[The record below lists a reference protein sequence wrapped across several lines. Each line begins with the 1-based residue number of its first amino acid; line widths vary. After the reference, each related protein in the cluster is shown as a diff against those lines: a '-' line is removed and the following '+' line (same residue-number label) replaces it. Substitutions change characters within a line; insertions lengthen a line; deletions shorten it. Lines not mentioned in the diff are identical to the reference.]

1 VFFLRLFI
9 VLSLFT
15 ASVFA
20 DEVEL
25 NAQQWLEKM
34 SLSMKTLNYQ
44 GTVAFFKNGR
54 LDTMKYFHTTDN
66 GQEQERMLSLNSPMR
81 EVIREAGTVS
91 CVFKDSQK
99 IVVNHRPVSQSF
111 IVDLPV
117 EFSASSINYHFSLE
131 DDESV
136 AMLPTRVISIR
147 AKDKYR
153 YDRNIWIDKQSSLP
167 LKMEV
172 YDLSGGT
179 LEQVVFTDL
188 KVEKMLEFVN
198 TTIKLENTKI
208 EHIHQLESSSF
219 DEADFVLENIP
230 SGFKT
235 VFFIRMKMDGSAQSV
250 DHLLLSDGFSSISVY
265 RETKADDIQ
274 QGLQTLGSVN
284 SFSLVIDDFQ
294 ITALGEVPAQTVQFI
309 AQGVKLR

>member
-1 VFFLRLFI
+1 MILIRSIIVFL
-9 VLSLFT
+9 LFT
-15 ASVFA
+15 TSVFA
-20 DEVEL
+20 NESEL
-25 NAQQWLEKM
+25 KAQQWLEKM

-66 GQEQERMLSLNSPMR
+66 GLEQERLLALNSPMR
-81 EVIREAGTVS
+81 EVIREAGKVS
-91 CVFKDSQK
+91 CVFKNSQK
-99 IVVNHRPVSQSF
+99 IVVNHHPVSQSF

-117 EFSASSINYHFSLE
+117 EFSAASINYHFSLRDE
-131 DDESV
+131 ESV
-136 AMLPTRVISIR
+136 AMLPTRVISIQ

-153 YDRNIWIDKQSSLP
+153 YDRKIWIDKQYFLP

-172 YDLSGGT
+172 YDLSGET

-188 KVEKMLEFVN
+188 KVENQPEIVN
-198 TTIKLENTKI
+198 VNNKLGQTKVKD
-208 EHIHQLESSSF
+208 IHQSESSSF

-230 SGFKT
+230 SGFQA
-235 VFFIRMKMDGSAQSV
+235 VFFIRMKMDDSTQSA
-250 DHLLLSDGFSSISVY
+250 DHLLLSDGFSSVSVY
-265 RETKADDIQ
+265 REAKADDVQ
-274 QGLQTLGSVN
+274 LGLQTLGSVN

>member
-1 VFFLRLFI
+1 MLLLRSIIVFW
-9 VLSLFT
+9 LFT
-15 ASVFA
+15 ASA
-20 DEVEL
+20 LANEAEL
-25 NAQQWLEKM
+25 KAQQWLEKM

-54 LDTMKYFHTTDN
+54 LDTMKYFHTTDS
-66 GQEQERMLSLNSPMR
+66 GQEQERLLSLNSPMR
-81 EVIREAGTVS
+81 EVIREAGKVS
-91 CVFKDSQK
+91 CVFKNSQK
-99 IVVNHRPVSQSF
+99 IVVNHHPVSQSF

-117 EFSASSINYHFSLE
+117 EFSAAGVNYHFSLRDE
-131 DDESV
+131 ESV
-136 AMLPTRVISIR
+136 AMLPTRVISIQ

-153 YDRNIWIDKQSSLP
+153 YDRKIWIDKQYFLP

-172 YDLSGGT
+172 YDLSGET

-188 KVEKMLEFVN
+188 KVDNQPELVSAN
-198 TTIKLENTKI
+198 NKLEDTRVK
-208 EHIHQLESSSF
+208 EVHRTEPSSF

-230 SGFKT
+230 SGFQS
-235 VFFIRMKMDGSAQSV
+235 VFFIRMKMDDSTQSA
-250 DHLLLSDGFSSISVY
+250 DHLLLSDGFSSVSVY
-265 RETKADDIQ
+265 REAQADDVQ
-274 QGLQTLGSVN
+274 LGLQTLGSVN

>member
-1 VFFLRLFI
+1 
-9 VLSLFT
+9 
-15 ASVFA
+15 
-20 DEVEL
+20 
-25 NAQQWLEKM
+25 
-34 SLSMKTLNYQ
+34 MKTLNYQ

-66 GQEQERMLSLNSPMR
+66 GQEQERLLALNSPMR

-117 EFSASSINYHFSLE
+117 EFSTASVHYHFSLSNE
-131 DDESV
+131 ESV
-136 AMLPTRVISIR
+136 AMLPTRVVTIQ
-147 AKDKYR
+147 ANDKYR
-153 YDRNIWIDKQSSLP
+153 YSRKVWIDKQYFLP

-172 YDLSGGT
+172 YDLSGGI

-188 KVEKMLEFVN
+188 KVGNKFEFVKAN
-198 TTIKLENTKI
+198 NELENTSIK
-208 EHIHQLESSSF
+208 HIHQLESSSF

-230 SGFKT
+230 SGFQT
-235 VFFIRMKMDGSAQSV
+235 VFFIRMERDDSAQAV

-265 RETKADDIQ
+265 REAKAGDIQ
-274 QGLQTLGSVN
+274 LGLQTLGSVN
-284 SFSLVIDDFQ
+284 SFSRVIDNFQ
-294 ITALGEVPAQTVQFI
+294 ITVLGEVPAQTVQFI
-309 AQGVKLR
+309 AQGVKFR

>member
-1 VFFLRLFI
+1 VILIRSIIVFW
-9 VLSLFT
+9 LFT
-15 ASVFA
+15 ASA
-20 DEVEL
+20 LANEAEL
-25 NAQQWLEKM
+25 KAQQWLENM

-54 LDTMKYFHTTDN
+54 LDTMKYSHVIDN
-66 GQEQERMLSLNSPMR
+66 GLEQERLLSLNSPMR
-81 EVIREAGTVS
+81 EVIREAGKVS
-91 CVFKDSQK
+91 CVFKNSQK
-99 IVVNHRPVSQSF
+99 MVVNHHPVSQSF

-117 EFSASSINYHFSLE
+117 EFSASAGNYHFSLRE
-131 DDESV
+131 EESV
-136 AMLPTRVISIR
+136 AMRPTRIISIQ

-153 YDRNIWIDKQSSLP
+153 YDRNIWIDKQYFLP

-172 YDLSGGT
+172 YDLSGET

-188 KVEKMLEFVN
+188 KVENQPKVVSASNNL
-198 TTIKLENTKI
+198 KDTKI
-208 EHIHQLESSSF
+208 KDTQQSESSSF

-230 SGFKT
+230 SGFKP
-235 VFFIRMKMDGSAQSV
+235 VFFIRMKMDDSTQSA
-250 DHLLLSDGFSSISVY
+250 DHLLLSDGFSSVSVY
-265 RETKADDIQ
+265 REAQADDVQ
-274 QGLQTLGSVN
+274 LGLQTLGSVN

>member
-1 VFFLRLFI
+1 VLLLRSIIVF
-9 VLSLFT
+9 SLFT
-15 ASVFA
+15 ATVLANES
-20 DEVEL
+20 EL
-25 NAQQWLEKM
+25 KAQHWLEKMSLSMKTLNYQWLEKM

-54 LDTMKYFHTTDN
+54 LDTMKYFHATDN
-66 GQEQERMLSLNSPMR
+66 GQEQERLLSLNSPMR
-81 EVIREAGTVS
+81 EV
-91 CVFKDSQK
+91 
-99 IVVNHRPVSQSF
+99 VSQSF

-117 EFSASSINYHFSLE
+117 EFSASSINYHFSLGDE
-131 DDESV
+131 ESV
-136 AMLPTRVISIR
+136 AMLPTRVISIQ

-153 YDRNIWIDKQSSLP
+153 YDRNIWIDKQYFLP

-188 KVEKMLEFVN
+188 KVAKKSEFVN
-198 TTIKLENTKI
+198 TNIKLENTKI

-219 DEADFVLENIP
+219 NEADFVLENIP
-230 SGFKT
+230 SGFQT
-235 VFFIRMKMDGSAQSV
+235 VFFIRMEMDGSAQTV

-265 RETKADDIQ
+265 REAKADDIQ
-274 QGLQTLGSVN
+274 QGMQTLGSVN